1 MCSARVRFPEE
12 EGFLAFDYY
21 YNAELNT
28 WGKWADLVPKY
39 EHPEEE
45 DFNFSKM
52 LVHSVQTCRLN
63 KLCEY
68 HIVRRKPVLFIG
80 SSGTGKT
87 VVLLDFLKKNQ
98 NENMK
103 SEGMMFNSYTTAP
116 DVQYNIEAKIDK
128 KTKNIYGLPGGQI
141 LVYFVDDLNMPAGD

>member
-1 MCSARVRFPEE
+1 M
-12 EGFLAFDYY
+12 
-21 YNAELNT
+21 
-28 WGKWADLVPKY
+28 
-39 EHPEEE
+39 
-45 DFNFSKM
+45 FSKI

-68 HIVRRKPVLFIG
+68 HISRRKPVLFIG

-87 VVLLDFLKKNQ
+87 VVLNDFLKRNQ
-98 NENMK
+98 DENMK
-103 SEGMMFNSYTTAP
+103 SNGIMFNSYTDAP
-116 DVQYNIEAKIDK
+116 DVQYDVEAKIDK